1 MNTGFKRFGLL
12 VMVILISGCYRGKP
26 SEDPPLHLNPNMDD
40 QPRYDAQESSRFF
53 ENGAEMRQPVA
64 GTVARGHLQED
75 VEYYYGRTADSLLV
89 KKMPLI
95 LSMDLMQRG
104 RERYNIFCSP
114 CHDQTGS
121 GQGIVIKKGFLP
133 PPTFHQQRLR
143 EVEDGHLYEVIRNG
157 IRNMPSYRHQ
167 ISVADRWAI
176 VAYVRAM
183 QRSQNARLE
192 DIPAQMRETI
202 KK

>member
-1 MNTGFKRFGLL
+1 
-12 VMVILISGCYRGKP
+12 
-26 SEDPPLHLNPNMDD
+26 
-40 QPRYDAQESSRFF
+40 
-53 ENGAEMRQPVA
+53 
-64 GTVARGHLQED
+64 
-75 VEYYYGRTADSLLV
+75 
-89 KKMPLI
+89 
-95 LSMDLMQRG
+95 
-104 RERYNIFCSP
+104 
-114 CHDQTGS
+114 
-121 GQGIVIKKGFLP
+121 
-133 PPTFHQQRLR
+133 
-143 EVEDGHLYEVIRNG
+143 VEDGHLYEVIRNG